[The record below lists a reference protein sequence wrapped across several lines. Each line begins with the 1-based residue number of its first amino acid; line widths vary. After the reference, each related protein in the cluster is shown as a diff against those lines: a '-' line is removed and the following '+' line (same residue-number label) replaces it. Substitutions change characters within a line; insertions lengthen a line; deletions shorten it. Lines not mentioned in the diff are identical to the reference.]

1 MYDILVYRVHTL
13 LHLRTVC
20 IQWIRHSKNF
30 WALNEIDSHV
40 LTSRNQPRKRA
51 SVSNPKI
58 DTQKNRLNLE
68 LAGGDIL
75 HSCICIPRVHFFA
88 ACLQK
93 NLLRKTTQLSL
104 MVVIFSPLGF
114 CECGKEEF
122 SPLMAHCQGFMYPVW
137 LWLTSAV
144 ASMAEWSCCCSRFYG
159 LAFHGPSSIRE

>member
-1 MYDILVYRVHTL
+1 MCDILVYRVHTL

-51 SVSNPKI
+51 SVSSPKI
-58 DTQKNRLNLE
+58 DTQKNRLNLV
-68 LAGGDIL
+68 LAGGDIF

-104 MVVIFSPLGF
+104 MAVISSIGL
-114 CECGKEEF
+114 
-122 SPLMAHCQGFMYPVW
+122 
-137 LWLTSAV
+137 LWVRKRGILPSNG
-144 ASMAEWSCCCSRFYG
+144 SLSRFYVSC
-159 LAFHGPSSIRE
+159 LALTDFGCCIHGRVVLLLLPVLRSCISWSVLH